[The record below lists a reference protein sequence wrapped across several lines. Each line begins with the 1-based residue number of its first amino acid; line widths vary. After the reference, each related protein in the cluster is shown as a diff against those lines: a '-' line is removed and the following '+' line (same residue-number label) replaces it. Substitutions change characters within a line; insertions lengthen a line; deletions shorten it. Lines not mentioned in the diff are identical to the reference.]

1 MLGAIEKAL
10 REEREMRNEK
20 EMFELILNTA
30 KEDERIY
37 AVYMNGSRTNP
48 NVPKDIFQDYDI
60 VYVVDRTEPY
70 INDKNW
76 INRFGEILF
85 MQYPDENIYCS
96 SDKQN
101 FYGWL
106 IQFTDGNRLDLHVE
120 SLEHAK
126 ANILKDKLCK
136 ILLDKEN
143 VLPDVGESTD
153 KGYWVEKP
161 NEQQF
166 LCTCNEFWWCLNNVA
181 KGLWRKEVP
190 YVQDMINYNV
200 RPQLIKV
207 LSWKIGIDS
216 DFSCSIGKSGK
227 YMYRY
232 LTAEEWKLF
241 LRTYVS
247 ADVEEMWN
255 GIMTMCRLFDETA
268 KDVGER
274 LGFCYNQ
281 NEADNCMSFMEHVRK
296 LPEDA
301 TEIYDYQRI

>member
-1 MLGAIEKAL
+1 
-10 REEREMRNEK
+10 MRNEK
-20 EMFELILNTA
+20 EMVELILNTA

-60 VYVVDRTEPY
+60 VYVVEKTEPY

-85 MQYPDENIYCS
+85 MQYPDENVYYP

-106 IQFTDGNRLDLHVE
+106 IQFADGNRLDLHVE
-120 SLEHAK
+120 SLKHAK
-126 ANILKDKLCK
+126 ENILKDKLCK

-143 VLPDVGESTD
+143 LLPAVGESTD
-153 KGYWVEKP
+153 EEYWVTKP
-161 NEQQF
+161 DEQQF

-190 YVQDMINYNV
+190 YAQDMINYTV
-200 RPQLIKV
+200 RPQLVKM
-207 LSWKIGIDS
+207 LSWEIGIGT
-216 DFSCSIGKSGK
+216 DFGCSVGKSGK

-232 LTAEEWKLF
+232 LSEKEWKLF
-241 LRTYVS
+241 LQTYVP
-247 ADVEEMWN
+247 ADVKEMWN
-255 GIMTMCRLFDETA
+255 GVMTMCHLFDETA
-268 KDVGER
+268 KNVGER
-274 LGFCYNQ
+274 LGFCYNG
-281 NEADNCMSFMEHVRK
+281 NEADNCMSFLKHVRK

-301 TEIYDYQRI
+301 GSWDLVI